1 MDHPFTT
8 MLFSGA
14 SPLFL
19 VINPQATTILAI
31 VILFLLIISFV
42 VSGSKVAFFSLTYKD
57 INNLKTKQDTS
68 WKRIVTLLEEPRAVL
83 TSLLIANCIINI
95 SIIILSNFL
104 IDQMVL
110 LKQSFWLFEFL
121 IKVILVAF
129 VMILFGEVMPK
140 VWATQNNLQFAY
152 YTSGIVEII
161 HLLFRRISLWA
172 VQRSENLERFFG
184 KKRSAFNLEKLDHE
198 IDRSTD
204 NQASEEEKNILKGI
218 IKFGSITVKQIMRT
232 RLDVCGIDSVL
243 SFGELRQRV
252 EELHYSRLPVYKRS
266 LDELS
271 GMIHTKDLIPYLNEP
286 DDFDWHPL
294 LRPPYFVHEQ
304 KLIEDLLQEF
314 QRKRT
319 HFAVVVD
326 EFGGTSGIVT
336 LEDILEEII
345 GDIRDEFDEEET
357 VSRQLDDGSYV
368 FEGRTMI
375 NDVCKTMNLSPDTFD
390 KVRGDSDSLAG
401 LILEL
406 SGEIPKVNDMIPC
419 GDFEFTILDADSS
432 RIKKVKV
439 AIRMGQALNNLKK
452 S

>member
-1 MDHPFTT
+1 M
-8 MLFSGA
+8 
-14 SPLFL
+14 
-19 VINPQATTILAI
+19 

-42 VSGSKVAFFSLTYKD
+42 VSGSKVAFFSLSYKD
-57 INNLKTKQDTS
+57 INNLKTKQDSS
-68 WKRIVTLLEEPRAVL
+68 WKRIVNLLEEPKAL
-83 TSLLIANCIINI
+83 MSSLLIANTLINI
-95 SIIILSNFL
+95 AIIVLSNFL
-104 IDQMVL
+104 IDQLVL
-110 LKQSFWLFEFL
+110 LKQDFWLFEFL

-152 YTSGIVEII
+152 YTSGIVELL
-161 HLLFRRISLWA
+161 HLLFRRISFWA
-172 VQRSENLERFFG
+172 VNRSDKLERFFG
-184 KKRSAFNLEKLDHE
+184 SRKSAFSLEKLDYE

-232 RLDVCGIDSVL
+232 RLDVSGIEYEL
-243 SFGELRQRV
+243 SFGELKRKV
-252 EELHYSRLPVYKRS
+252 EELHYSRLPVYQGS
-266 LDELS
+266 LDSLA
-271 GMIHTKDLIPYLNEP
+271 GMIHTKDMIPYLNEP
-286 DDFDWHPL
+286 DDFDWHTL
-294 LRPPYFVHEQ
+294 LRTPFFVHEQ

-314 QRKRT
+314 QAKRI

-336 LEDILEEII
+336 FEDVLEEII
-345 GDIRDEFDEEET
+345 GDIKDEFDEEET
-357 VSRQLDDGSYV
+357 ASRRLEDGSYV

-375 NDVCKTMNLSPDTFD
+375 NDVCKAMGLPPDTFD

-401 LILEL
+401 LLLEL
-406 SGEIPKVNDMIPC
+406 SGEIPAANSVIPC

-439 AIRMGQALNNLKK
+439 TLKVK
-452 S
+452 T

>member
-1 MDHPFTT
+1 MSFNV
-8 MLFSGA
+8 FS
-14 SPLFL
+14 PVFL
-19 VINPQATTILAI
+19 LINPQATTILAI

-42 VSGSKVAFFSLTYKD
+42 VSGSEVAFFSLTYKD

-68 WKRIVTLLEEPRAVL
+68 WKRIVTLLEEPKAVL
-83 TSLLIANCIINI
+83 TSLLIANTIINV

-110 LKQSFWLFEFL
+110 LKQSFWLFELF

-161 HLLFRRISLWA
+161 HLLFRRISFWA
-172 VQRSENLERFFG
+172 VHHSERLERFFG

-232 RLDVCGIDSVL
+232 RLDVCGVDFQL
-243 SFGELRQRV
+243 SFGDLRQRV
-252 EELHYSRLPVYKRS
+252 EELHYSRLPVYKKS

-271 GMIHTKDLIPYLNEP
+271 GMIHTKDLIPFLNEP
-286 DDFDWHPL
+286 DDFDWHTL
-294 LRPPYFVHEQ
+294 MRTPYFVHEQ

-314 QRKRT
+314 QRKRI

-357 VSRQLDDGSYV
+357 VSRQLEDGSYV

-375 NDVCKTMNLSPDTFD
+375 NDISKTMNLAADTFD

-406 SGEIPKVNDMIPC
+406 SGEIPKVNDVIPC

-439 AIRMGQALNNLKK
+439 TIKTPHK
-452 S
+452 

>member
-1 MDHPFTT
+1 
-8 MLFSGA
+8 MLSSGV

-19 VINPQATTILAI
+19 FINPQATTILAI
-31 VILFLLIISFV
+31 VTLFLLIISFV

-57 INNLKTKQDTS
+57 VNNLKTKQDTS
-68 WKRIVTLLEEPRAVL
+68 WKRIVTLLEEPKAVL
-83 TSLLIANCIINI
+83 SSLLIANTIINI
-95 SIIILSNFL
+95 TIIILSNFL

-110 LKQSFWLFEFL
+110 LKQSFLLVEIL

-172 VQRSENLERFFG
+172 VQRSESLERFFG
-184 KKRSAFNLEKLDHE
+184 KKRSGFNLEKLDHE

-232 RLDVCGIDSVL
+232 RLDVCGIDSLL
-243 SFGELRQRV
+243 SFAELKQRV
-252 EELHYSRLPVYKRS
+252 EDLHYSRLPVYKRS

-286 DDFDWHPL
+286 DDFDWHTL

-314 QRKRT
+314 QRKRI

-345 GDIRDEFDEEET
+345 GDIRDEFDEEEI
-357 VSRQLDDGSYV
+357 VSRQLEDGSYV

-406 SGEIPKVNDMIPC
+406 SGEIPKVNDVIPC

-439 AIRMGQALNNLKK
+439 AIKLKTL
-452 S
+452 